1 MQTIPCAIYFHKS
14 QKKRHFS
21 KPAVVCY
28 NRPLPLQ
35 YGQEVV
41 VENQTAPSKEEIR
54 PKVLKNGIFVVGH
67 PRSGTS
73 LACQLLKSAG
83 VDFPSDFGGDE
94 YNKSGYFELEQGKD
108 LEKKLI
114 DKAMTD
120 ENVIELNKIVERLN
134 SGSGLTGLKI
144 VHVPA
149 LFFFRHIAKDKKIRV
164 VFIFRNP
171 ADTRSSMY
179 KRGISQFKLSWFDN
193 NNALIAAHENIPKS
207 IVVSYEALIQGHAG
221 IKRAFKK
228 LGFNVD
234 MNVIRKD
241 EQTQRNSQIVLS
253 ADEERLYKVL
263 KKLEKKSFS

>member
-1 MQTIPCAIYFHKS
+1 MENS
-14 QKKRHFS
+14 
-21 KPAVVCY
+21 PA
-28 NRPLPLQ
+28 
-35 YGQEVV
+35 
-41 VENQTAPSKEEIR
+41 AAKEEIR

-94 YNKSGYFELEQGKD
+94 YNKSGYFELETGKE

-114 DKAMTD
+114 DKAMTE
-120 ENVIELNKIVERLN
+120 ENVVEMNKIVDRLN
-134 SGSGLTGLKI
+134 NAPGLSGLKI

-149 LFFFRHIAKDKKIRV
+149 LFFFRHIAKDKKMRV

-171 ADTRSSMY
+171 ADVRSSMF

-193 NNALIAAHENIPKS
+193 NNALVAAHENMPKS
-207 IVVSYEALIQGHAG
+207 IVISYEALIQGRPSVA
-221 IKRAFKK
+221 KAFKK

-234 MNVIRKD
+234 LGVIRKE
-241 EQTQRNSQIVLS
+241 EQTQRNSRIVLT
-253 ADEERLYKVL
+253 ADERNLYKVL
-263 KKLEKKSFS
+263 QKLEKNSCR